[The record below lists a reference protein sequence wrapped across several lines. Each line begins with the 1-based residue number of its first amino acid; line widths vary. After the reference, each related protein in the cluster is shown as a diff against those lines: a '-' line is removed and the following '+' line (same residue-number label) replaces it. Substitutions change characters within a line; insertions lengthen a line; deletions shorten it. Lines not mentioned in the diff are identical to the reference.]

1 MLFLHMAKRENPN
14 EIPKKFRSLK
24 NTVLKNLKEKNS
36 DSFKAFPKELN
47 FLDKERDENIVLVLR
62 TPFFR
67 YIPQMIAMLLT
78 LLLPLIIYLPISEEE
93 GSRTFMIAMMLIA
106 VMIVITFLIFA
117 VLRWYYNVGII
128 TDKRVLD
135 IDFHNIMS
143 HSVAEAR
150 LEKIVD
156 ITVKQKGIE
165 GSIFDVA
172 DIHIQTAGSNPEIV
186 FSKIPRARD
195 VQNILYEL
203 LENRKK
209 GKI

>member
-78 LLLPLIIYLPISEEE
+78 LLLPLIIYLPISGEE

-106 VMIVITFLIFA
+106 VMIVVTFLIFA

-156 ITVKQKGIE
+156 ITVKQKGM
-165 GSIFDVA
+165 GSLF
-172 DIHIQTAGSNPEIV
+172 
-186 FSKIPRARD
+186 
-195 VQNILYEL
+195 
-203 LENRKK
+203 
-209 GKI
+209 

>member
-1 MLFLHMAKRENPN
+1 MAKRENPN

-106 VMIVITFLIFA
+106 VMIVVTFLIFA

>member
-106 VMIVITFLIFA
+106 VMIVVTFLIFA

>member
-106 VMIVITFLIFA
+106 VMIVVTFLIFA

-156 ITVKQKGIE
+156 ITVKQKGIG
-165 GSIFDVA
+165 GSLFDVA

>member
-106 VMIVITFLIFA
+106 VMIVVTFLIFA
-117 VLRWYYNVGII
+117 ILRWYYNVGII

-156 ITVKQKGIE
+156 ITVKQKGIG
-165 GSIFDVA
+165 GSLFDVA

>member
-1 MLFLHMAKRENPN
+1 MAKRENPN

-106 VMIVITFLIFA
+106 VMIVVTFLIFA
-117 VLRWYYNVGII
+117 ILRWYYNVGII

-156 ITVKQKGIE
+156 ITVKQKGIG
-165 GSIFDVA
+165 GSLFDVA

>member
-106 VMIVITFLIFA
+106 VMIVVTFLIFA
-117 VLRWYYNVGII
+117 ILRWYYNVGII

>member
-1 MLFLHMAKRENPN
+1 MAKRENPN